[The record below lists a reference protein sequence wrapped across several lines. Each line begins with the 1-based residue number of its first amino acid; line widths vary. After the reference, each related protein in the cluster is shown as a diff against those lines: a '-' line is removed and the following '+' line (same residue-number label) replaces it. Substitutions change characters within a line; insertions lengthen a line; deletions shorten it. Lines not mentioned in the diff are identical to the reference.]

1 VRPYWHRNADN
12 CYLAPA
18 RRIARVDPTKEESSM
33 NKVTG
38 FLIASA
44 AAGLVLSGAVGAI
57 AADEKTGGDVYCSGI
72 NSCKGAGACAGA
84 GHGCAGKNGCK
95 GQGVVKSTE
104 KECKDKGGKVVP
116 DPHGK

>member
-1 VRPYWHRNADN
+1 
-12 CYLAPA
+12 
-18 RRIARVDPTKEESSM
+18 M

-72 NSCKGAGACAGA
+72 NSCKGSGACAGA
-84 GHGCAGKNGCK
+84 GHACAGKNGCK
-95 GQGVVKSTE
+95 GQGIVKSNE
-104 KECKDKGGKVVP
+104 KECKEKGGKIVP
-116 DPHGK
+116 DPHGKS

>member
-1 VRPYWHRNADN
+1 
-12 CYLAPA
+12 
-18 RRIARVDPTKEESSM
+18 M

-44 AAGLVLSGAVGAI
+44 AAGLVLSGTVSARAEE
-57 AADEKTGGDVYCSGI
+57 AKTGGDVYCSGI

-84 GHGCAGKNGCK
+84 GHACGGKNGCK

-104 KECKDKGGKVVP
+104 KECKEKGGKVVAAP
-116 DPHGK
+116 KGQ